1 MGVTLAHVTLRK
13 FFKSSAASCAESV
26 CCWGSMAS
34 FEEKVEAFLD
44 NYDKLKSVENEEAFL
59 KQFMVR
65 SNSVC
70 VSVFRD
76 SVLSFCTHVL
86 GCFVAVQ
93 CTEVHVCRIVRC

>member
-13 FFKSSAASCAESV
+13 FFKPSSSFAASCAESV

-70 VSVFRD
+70 VC
-76 SVLSFCTHVL
+76 VL
-86 GCFVAVQ
+86 
-93 CTEVHVCRIVRC
+93 